1 MEGTTILGKSRRG
14 TEVGTG
20 LADSRNREKAQWLEH
35 SFIPQYL
42 IRPFGVPDI
51 GEKGTRASVP
61 CHAVP
66 CKRQRLARE

>member
-20 LADSRNREKAQWLEH
+20 SADSRNREKAQLH
-35 SFIPQYL
+35 PQYL
-42 IRPFGVPDI
+42 IGPFDVPDT
-51 GEKGTRASVP
+51 GEKGTHASVP

>member
-1 MEGTTILGKSRRG
+1 MEGTTILEKSRRG

-20 LADSRNREKAQWLEH
+20 SADSRNREKAQWMEH
-35 SFIPQYL
+35 SFIPQSL
-42 IRPFGVPDI
+42 IGPFDVPDT

-66 CKRQRLARE
+66 CTRQRLARG